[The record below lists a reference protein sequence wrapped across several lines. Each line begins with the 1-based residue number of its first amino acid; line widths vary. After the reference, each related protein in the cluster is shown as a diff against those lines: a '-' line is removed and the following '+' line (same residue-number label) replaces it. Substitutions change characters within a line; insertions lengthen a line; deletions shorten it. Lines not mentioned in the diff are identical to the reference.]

1 MDIKRGILVRE
12 PTVPELLNDF
22 AIAQFFAA
30 NNKKTRMFKKFLN
43 IVSEIYTV
51 LKVI

>member
-1 MDIKRGILVRE
+1 MDTKRDILVRQT
-12 PTVPELLNDF
+12 TVPELLNDF

-43 IVSEIYTV
+43 IISEIYTV
-51 LKVI
+51 LQVI